1 MNLRDVGSETSV
13 NDTVQTNKMIN
24 KRLKCSTTTPIYI
37 YSDKLINMEVV
48 EYIYIYIYIYSI
60 DSHQCIN
67 DDHFNSQVGIYNFY
81 IDQFI
86 TIAIIATT
94 LLHDRIIAL
103 IGAFVSIKLI

>member
-1 MNLRDVGSETSV
+1 MDQYGSC
-13 NDTVQTNKMIN
+13 
-24 KRLKCSTTTPIYI
+24 R
-37 YSDKLINMEVV
+37 
-48 EYIYIYIYIYSI
+48 IYIYIYSI

>member
-1 MNLRDVGSETSV
+1 MNLLDVGPETSV

-37 YSDKLINMEVV
+37 YDDKLINMEVV
-48 EYIYIYIYIYSI
+48 EYIYIYSI
-60 DSHQCIN
+60 DSDQCIN
-67 DDHFNSQVGIYNFY
+67 DDNFNSQVGIYNFY

-86 TIAIIATT
+86 TIAIIATI

-103 IGAFVSIKLI
+103 IGTFVSIKLI

>member
-37 YSDKLINMEVV
+37 YSDTLINMEVV
-48 EYIYIYIYIYSI
+48 EYIYIYIYSI
-60 DSHQCIN
+60 DSHQCIK

>member
-1 MNLRDVGSETSV
+1 
-13 NDTVQTNKMIN
+13 
-24 KRLKCSTTTPIYI
+24 
-37 YSDKLINMEVV
+37 MEVV
-48 EYIYIYIYIYSI
+48 EYIYIYSI

-94 LLHDRIIAL
+94 LLHDRFIAL
-103 IGAFVSIKLI
+103 IGTFVSIKFDLTTPFFVLKCLYQAQKVGGHVYVC